1 MNKLNTENING
12 LVNINANNLATANF
26 DADNQGNIYGTNLYI
41 NNQAIIFSNYI
52 TSSYLSTTL
61 SNYITSSFLTSQLLN
76 YVTNSSLTI
85 TLQNYASINALSSYR
100 LISDSWSKSDTDNE
114 IIIRV
119 GNCGTNTDGSITTA
133 KQYIDN
139 ATAGLS
145 ATIAVN
151 AAVSTGLVASV
162 ATINSTLT
170 VIEGEIA
177 TLQGEVSTIQTDV
190 STLQNKTIYQ
200 TSNAATLT
208 TNFSNNLSVGNNLSV
223 NNTLTCNSQI
233 NGSGSLNLSNTQDHI
248 LSGNSITLSQTGK
261 NTQIYGSLYAGA
273 VGSIIS
279 LYGNSVNINNTN
291 SITNLTTTT
300 VGGLF
305 QTVNLNG
312 AVYVNG
318 FPLQVFTYGSSGGQW
333 SFPNT

>member
-41 NNQAIIFSNYI
+41 NNQVISFSSYV

-76 YVTNSSLTI
+76 YVTNSSLSS
-85 TLQNYASINALSSYR
+85 TLNNYATTNALSSYR

-114 IIIRV
+114 IVIRV

-151 AAVSTGLVASV
+151 AATTAGLVASV
-162 ATINSTLT
+162 ATINTTLG

-177 TLQGEVSTIQTDV
+177 NIDFQ
-190 STLQNKTIYQ
+190 
-200 TSNAATLT
+200 LT
-208 TNFSNNLSVGNNLSV
+208 TLEQQTQYQSSGTGVSGPYTQFLNNLNINNGIS
-223 NNTLTCNSQI
+223 NTIS
-233 NGSGSLNLSNTQDHI
+233 LSNTGTGTFSTISTQNI
-248 LSGNSITLSQTGK
+248 QATGTTISISGSVINIGGLTSSIFIGGLPYNQFNQLNYLSQ
-261 NTQIYGSLYAGA
+261 
-273 VGSIIS
+273 
-279 LYGNSVNINNTN
+279 
-291 SITNLTTTT
+291 
-300 VGGLF
+300 
-305 QTVNLNG
+305 
-312 AVYVNG
+312 
-318 FPLQVFTYGSSGGQW
+318 W
-333 SFPNT
+333 